1 MGLFFEKQRPAI
13 DPMEVAIAEAL
24 KEDPK
29 NADPNQAAMR
39 AAKAEKEAKN
49 ATTNVAKPVPLALAG
64 LLVIGLVVSSLY
76 FAMIA
81 DRQAIAEAT
90 KLLEHPDYKSP
101 ELMMRTTATWI
112 QTLAAAWSAGV
123 LGLIVG
129 ERAATT

>member
-1 MGLFFEKQRPAI
+1 MGLFFEKQRSGR
-13 DPMEVAIAEAL
+13 DPMERAIAEAL
-24 KEDPK
+24 EEDPSK
-29 NADPNQAAMR
+29 ANSKEAAMR
-39 AAKAEKEAKN
+39 AAKAEQEAKN
-49 ATTNVAKPVPLALAG
+49 ATTNVAKPVPIAFAG
-64 LLVIGLVVSSLY
+64 LLVIVLVVGSLY
-76 FAMIA
+76 FAVIA

>member
-1 MGLFFEKQRPAI
+1 MGLFFEKQRSGI
-13 DPMEVAIAEAL
+13 DPMEKAIAEAL
-24 KEDPK
+24 KEDPT
-29 NADPNQAAMR
+29 NAKPNEAAMR
-39 AAKAEKEAKN
+39 AAKAEQEAKN
-49 ATTNVAKPVPLALAG
+49 ATTNLAKPVPLALAG
-64 LLVIGLVVSSLY
+64 LLVIVLVVSALY
-76 FAMIA
+76 FAILA

-90 KLLEHPDYKSP
+90 KVVQYPNYKSP